1 MYVVYAVV
9 HDARSVCSN
18 ESMEWLKRNWQE
30 CCFCARCG
38 SLYVC
43 WELTG
48 ESECSFAACFTSSV
62 LLLLFVK
69 VFKKVTW
76 YLVVKNSKP
85 LAIRYL
91 AKIKGG
97 LR

>member
-48 ESECSFAACFTSSV
+48 ESQCSFAACFTSSV

-69 VFKKVTW
+69 KVKGL
-76 YLVVKNSKP
+76 LV
-85 LAIRYL
+85 
-91 AKIKGG
+91 KIKRGG
-97 LR
+97 SALSGFKLFIL

>member
-69 VFKKVTW
+69 KVTR
-76 YLVVKNSKP
+76 YLCVKKSSKNS
-85 LAIRYL
+85 L

-97 LR
+97 LLR